1 MLIRFWGTRG
11 SLPSPINGARVEGKI
26 RAALAKTI
34 GRPLRD
40 EADLDQFLKNEC
52 NFAERSHFGGNT
64 SCIEIDIGSEDT
76 IICDF
81 GTGVRELGNLAIST
95 HGAQI
100 PRSYHVL
107 MSHLHWDH
115 MMGFPF
121 FVPAYI
127 PGNRIVIHG
136 CHKNI
141 REAFEAQNSLPGFP
155 VPFAALGA
163 TIEFDVMEPDQT
175 YDIAGMKVRPIAQI
189 HAGDSYGYRVEH
201 NGKSFVYSTDSE
213 HPLEREDLM
222 APFVELFQKADLV
235 VFDAMYTFAEA
246 VSIKK
251 DWGHSSNVIG
261 IDLAQRAEAKRLAL
275 FHHEPNSDDAAILA
289 IEAESRRFEQLT
301 REGHHPVEIF
311 SAYDG
316 LEIRL

>member
-11 SLPSPINGARVEGKI
+11 SLPSPINGARVEEKI

-40 EADLDQFLKNEC
+40 EADLDKFLQTEC

-64 SCIEIDIGSEDT
+64 SCVEVDVGGEET

-81 GTGVRELGNLAIST
+81 GTGVRELGNLAIAT
-95 HGAQI
+95 HGPQT
-100 PRSYHVL
+100 PRVYHVL

-141 REAFEAQNSLPGFP
+141 RAAFEAQHSLPGFP

-163 TIEFDVMEPDQT
+163 TIEFHVMEPNQT
-175 YDIAGMKVRPIAQI
+175 YDVAGTKVRPLAQI

-201 NGKSFVYSTDSE
+201 DGKAFVYSTDSE
-213 HPLEREDLM
+213 HPLERDDLLE
-222 APFVELFQKADLV
+222 PFMELFHKADLV

-261 IDLAQRAEAKRLAL
+261 IDLAQRAEVKRLAL
-275 FHHEPNSDDAAILA
+275 FHHEPNSDDAAIMA

-301 REGHHPVEIF
+301 REDHPAVEVF

-316 LEIRL
+316 LEVRL

>member
-11 SLPSPINGARVEGKI
+11 SLPSPINGARVQEKI

-40 EADLDQFLKNEC
+40 EADLDAFLAKEC
-52 NFAERSHFGGNT
+52 VFAERSHFGGNT
-64 SCIEIDIGSEDT
+64 SCVEIDIGGSEYF
-76 IICDF
+76 ICDF
-81 GTGVRELGNLAIST
+81 GTGVREFGNLMMAT
-95 HGAQI
+95 HGPSN
-100 PRSYHVL
+100 PRTYHVL
-107 MSHLHWDH
+107 LSHLHWDH

-121 FVPAYI
+121 FIPAYI
-127 PGNRIVIHG
+127 PGNRIIIHG
-136 CHKNI
+136 CHKNM
-141 REAFEAQNSLPGFP
+141 RAAFETQHSLPGFP

-163 TIEFDVMEPDQT
+163 TIEFHTLEPGVT
-175 YDIAGMKVRPIAQI
+175 YDIAGAKVRPMAQI

-201 NGKSFVYSTDSE
+201 EGRVFVYSTDSE
-213 HPLEREDLM
+213 HPLERADLI
-222 APFVELFQKADLV
+222 APFVELFRDADLV

-261 IDLAQRAEAKRLAL
+261 IDLAQRAGVKHLVL
-275 FHHEPNSDDAAILA
+275 FHHEPNSDDAAVAA

-301 REGHHPVEIF
+301 REGRPTLDIT

-316 LEIRL
+316 LEITI

>member
-11 SLPSPINGARVEGKI
+11 SLPSPITGARVQDKI

-40 EADLDQFLKNEC
+40 EADLDAFLAQEC

-64 SCIEIDIGSEDT
+64 SCVEIDIGGVESL
-76 IICDF
+76 ICDF
-81 GTGVRELGNLAIST
+81 GTGVREFGNLMIAT
-95 HGAQI
+95 HGPST
-100 PRSYHVL
+100 PRTYHVL
-107 MSHLHWDH
+107 LSHLHWDH

-127 PGNRIVIHG
+127 PGNRIIIHG
-136 CHKNI
+136 CHKNM
-141 REAFEAQNSLPGFP
+141 RAAFETQHSLPGFP

-163 TIEFDVMEPDQT
+163 TIEFDILEPGVT
-175 YDIAGMKVRPIAQI
+175 YDIAGARVLPMAQI
-189 HAGDSYGYRVEH
+189 HTGDSYGYRVEH
-201 NGKSFVYSTDSE
+201 EGRSFVYSTDSE
-213 HPLEREDLM
+213 HPLERDDLLT
-222 APFVELFQKADLV
+222 PFVDLFRDADLV

-261 IDLAQRAEAKRLAL
+261 IDLAQRANVKRLAL

-301 REGHHPVEIF
+301 REGRPALEIL

-316 LEIRL
+316 LEIKL

>member
-11 SLPSPINGARVEGKI
+11 SLPSPITGARVQEKI

-34 GRPLRD
+34 GRPIRD
-40 EADLDQFLKNEC
+40 EADLDSFLENEC
-52 NFAERSHFGGNT
+52 SFAERSHFGGNT
-64 SCIEIDIGSEDT
+64 SCVEIDVGADST
-76 IICDF
+76 FICDF
-81 GTGVRELGNLAIST
+81 GTGVRELGNLAIAT
-95 HGAQI
+95 HGPAA
-100 PRSYHVL
+100 PRTYHVL
-107 MSHLHWDH
+107 LSHLHWDH

-121 FVPAYI
+121 FIPAYI
-127 PGNRIVIHG
+127 PGNHIIIHG
-136 CHKNI
+136 CHKNM
-141 REAFEAQNSLPGFP
+141 RTAFETQHSLPGFP
-155 VPFAALGA
+155 VPFKALGA
-163 TIEFDVMEPDQT
+163 TIEFDEMEPGQT
-175 YDIAGMKVRPIAQI
+175 YDIGGTKVRPMAQI

-201 NGKSFVYSTDSE
+201 EGKVFVYSTDSE
-213 HPLEREDLM
+213 HPLERDDLM
-222 APFVELFQKADLV
+222 EPFEELFHKADLV

-261 IDLAQRAEAKRLAL
+261 IDLAQRAQVKKLAL
-275 FHHEPNSDDAAILA
+275 FHHEPNSDDAAIMA

-301 REGHHPVEIF
+301 REGHHAVEIL

>member
-11 SLPSPINGARVEGKI
+11 SLPSPITGARVQEKI

-34 GRPLRD
+34 GRPIRD
-40 EADLDQFLKNEC
+40 EADLDSFLANEC
-52 NFAERSHFGGNT
+52 SFAERSHFGGNT
-64 SCIEIDIGSEDT
+64 SCVEIDIGEDNT
-76 IICDF
+76 FICDF
-81 GTGVRELGNLAIST
+81 GTGVRELGNLAIAT
-95 HGAQI
+95 HGPSA
-100 PRSYHVL
+100 PRTYHVL
-107 MSHLHWDH
+107 LSHLHWDH

-121 FVPAYI
+121 FIPAYI

-136 CHKNI
+136 CHKNM
-141 REAFEAQNSLPGFP
+141 RAAFETQHSLPGFP
-155 VPFAALGA
+155 VPFKALGA
-163 TIEFDVMEPDQT
+163 TIEFDVMEPGQT
-175 YDIAGMKVRPIAQI
+175 YDIAGAKVRPMAQI

-201 NGKSFVYSTDSE
+201 GGKVFVYSTDSE
-213 HPLEREDLM
+213 HPLERDDLM
-222 APFVELFQKADLV
+222 APFEELFHKADLV

-261 IDLAQRAEAKRLAL
+261 IDLAQRAQAKRLAL
-275 FHHEPNSDDAAILA
+275 FHHEPNSDDAAILS

-301 REGHHPVEIF
+301 REGRHAVEIL